1 MPLSSLAALLRD
13 DPSVRDALGRTAATV
28 AVPEAVR
35 AAYIAAIAETSS
47 RSPIVVAVPT
57 VAEAETLC
65 DDLGTWLGPDA
76 VEWFPAWETL
86 PFERVSP
93 STETMGRRMRVMWR
107 LGDPARSPRVVVAP
121 IRALLQRL
129 GPHIEETRPVIVGVG
144 DTVDSTQLVDEL
156 VGWGYRREYQVEHRG
171 EVAVRGSIVDV
182 FPATAN
188 SPVRIDLWGDEVER
202 LTEFSVGDQRSVASI
217 SEVEIHPARELLVT
231 EEVAVRAARLVSA
244 EPWGAAQWQRL
255 ADGETFDGMESWL
268 PWLTD
273 TEHVLFDLLDADAQV
288 LLVEPKRL
296 ADRGADLLAE
306 EADLADSLARTWGTD
321 GASLRR
327 LHLHFDRLL
336 AHTAAP
342 AWSVLA
348 TASGPDVPVLE
359 SHRWPTAVGGGEAL
373 TARLGSLLADGYRVV
388 VAAHNAG
395 SLDRIDGMLGDSG
408 LTLARHD
415 AGVDPEGLTLARPGG
430 HLTVAPLHEGFIA
443 SEARLAVL
451 AESDLTGRRRTHRK
465 PKTPRKASRDAQA
478 FFADLA
484 PGAYVVHH
492 HHGVARYGGMVT
504 RSLPGPNNTSVDRD
518 YLLLEYRGADKLYV
532 PSDQIDAVRQYTGG
546 STPTLSRMGGSDFAR
561 TKAKVR
567 SQVAEVAQEL
577 VVLYQ
582 LRTQSE
588 GHAYPPDTPWQT
600 ELEEAFEFTETPDQ
614 DRAIDDVKADMES
627 DRPMD
632 RLVCGDVGFGKT
644 EIALRAVFKAVQDG
658 RQAAILVPTTL
669 LASQHFTTF
678 SERFA
683 PFPVRVEVLSRFLT
697 SAQAKRV
704 LQALAAGEVDVV
716 VGTHR
721 LLGADVS
728 IPKLGL
734 LVVDEEQRFGV
745 SHKERIKEMS
755 VGVDVLTLSAT
766 PIPRTLEMSLTGI
779 RDLSLLHTAPAERQP
794 ILTYVG
800 EFDDAPVAE
809 AIRRELLREGQV
821 FYVHNRVEDIDRRAS
836 QLAELVPEARI
847 AVAHGQMD
855 EGTLEQVMLDFWEGH
870 YDVLVCT
877 TIIESGIDMPM
888 VNTLVVERA
897 DLLGLGQLH
906 QIRGRVGRSGQRA
919 YAYLFYPPNREL
931 TEEAY
936 ERLKTIGES
945 TELGSGFRIAMRD
958 LEIRGAGNLLG
969 TGQSGHIAAVGYDL
983 YVEMVTQAIAE
994 LSGEPVRQPAE
1005 IKLDLPVDAH
1015 LPDDYVAQEDLRV
1028 EAYRRLATVT
1038 SQAEVDDIAA
1048 EWIDRFGPTP
1058 EPALALLSVARVRAE
1073 CSRIGITECT
1083 ATRNPD
1089 FSGPPLR
1096 AVLAPVELGASAHMR
1111 LDRAFPGAVYKAE
1124 PARSTNSSATTP
1136 GVGGGQ
1142 LQVPVRAGHGLT
1154 EDLGTLFA
1162 QLWPPEGTEPPPLP
1176 RPTGGHA
1183 STAPRQRSTIGSRPP
1198 APNRRPAP
1206 SPGDP
1211 AAIAEAEARAKRVA
1225 ERRARR
1231 SQR

>member
-1 MPLSSLAALLRD
+1 MPLTALASLLRD
-13 DPSVRDALGRTAATV
+13 DPALRDALGRDAATV
-28 AVPEAVR
+28 AVPEAGR
-35 AAYIAAIAETSS
+35 ASYIAAVAETSS

-57 VAEAETLC
+57 VAEAETLA

-107 LGDPARSPRVVVAP
+107 LADPARSPRVIVAP

-129 GPHIEETRPVIVGVG
+129 GPHVEDTEPVIVGAG
-144 DTVDSTQLVDEL
+144 DTIDSTQLVDEL

-182 FPATAN
+182 FPATAQA
-188 SPVRIDLWGDEVER
+188 PVRIDLWGDEVER
-202 LTEFSVGDQRSVASI
+202 LTEFSVNDQRSVATI
-217 SEVEIHPARELLVT
+217 AEVEIHPAREVLVT
-231 EEVAVRAARLVSA
+231 AEVAGRARKLIAS
-244 EPWGAAQWQRL
+244 EPWGAEQWQRL

-273 TEHVLFDLLDADAQV
+273 SEHVLFDLLDGDAQV
-288 LLVEPKRL
+288 MLVEPKRL
-296 ADRGADLLAE
+296 ADRASDLLAE
-306 EADLADSLARTWGTD
+306 EADLADALARTWGTD
-321 GASLRR
+321 GAALRR

-342 AWSVLA
+342 AWSLTA
-348 TASGPDVPVLE
+348 TASGPSVPVLE
-359 SHRWPTAVGGGEAL
+359 THLWPAAVGGGDAL
-373 TARLGSLLADGYRVV
+373 TARLSSLLADGYRVV
-388 VAAHNAG
+388 VAAQGSG
-395 SLDRIDGMLGDSG
+395 SLERIDALLGDAG
-408 LTLARHD
+408 LTLGRHD
-415 AGVDPEGLTLARPGG
+415 DVGDPEGAGLTTPGG
-430 HLTVAPLHEGFIA
+430 HLTVAPLHHGFIA
-443 SEARLAVL
+443 PSARLAVL
-451 AESDLTGRRRTHRK
+451 SEADLTGRRRTHRK
-465 PKTPRKASRDAQA
+465 PKQRKASQDAQA

-484 PGAYVVHH
+484 PGSYVVHH

-504 RSLPGPNNTSVDRD
+504 RTLPGPNGTSVDRD

-546 STPTLSRMGGSDFAR
+546 SSPTLSRMGGSDFAR
-561 TKAKVR
+561 AKAKVR

-582 LRTQSE
+582 KRTQTE

-600 ELEEAFEFTETPDQ
+600 ELEDSFEFTETPDQ
-614 DRAIDDVKADMES
+614 DRAIDEVKADMES
-627 DRPMD
+627 ERPMD

-644 EIALRAVFKAVQDG
+644 EIALRAVFKAVMDG
-658 RQAAILVPTTL
+658 RQAAVLVPTTL

-678 SERFA
+678 TERFA
-683 PFPVRVEVLSRFLT
+683 DYPVRVEVLSRFLT
-697 SAQAKRV
+697 SAQARRV
-704 LQALAAGEVDVV
+704 LAALAAGEVDVV
-716 VGTHR
+716 IGTHR

-779 RDLSLLHTAPAERQP
+779 RDLSLLHTPPAERQP

-855 EGTLEQVMLDFWEGH
+855 EGTLEQVMLDFWEGA

-877 TIIESGIDMPM
+877 TIIESGIDMPL

-994 LSGEPVRQPAE
+994 LSGEPVRTPAE

-1015 LPDDYVAQEDLRV
+1015 LPDDYVAQEDLRI

-1038 SQAEVDDIAA
+1038 TQAEVDDITA
-1048 EWIDRFGPTP
+1048 EWIDRFGAIPD
-1058 EPALALLSVARVRAE
+1058 PARALLAVARVRAE
-1073 CSRIGITECT
+1073 CARIGITECT

-1089 FSGPPLR
+1089 FDGPPLR
-1096 AVLAPVELGASAHMR
+1096 AVLAPVELSASAEMR
-1111 LDRAFPGAVYKAE
+1111 LGRVFPGAVYKST
-1124 PARSTNSSATTP
+1124 PAATSTP
-1136 GVGGGQ
+1136 GMGGAQ
-1142 LQVPVRAGHGLT
+1142 LQVPVRSGLELT
-1154 EDLGTLFA
+1154 EDLRTLFA
-1162 QLWPPEGTEPPPLP
+1162 HLWPADGSDPPPLP
-1176 RPTGGHA
+1176 NAPATRGRTGV
-1183 STAPRQRSTIGSRPP
+1183 IGSRPSAP
-1198 APNRRPAP
+1198 AGRRPAP
-1206 SPGDP
+1206 SPQDP
-1211 AAIAEAEARAKRVA
+1211 AAIAEANERAARVA
-1225 ERRARR
+1225 ARRARR
-1231 SQR
+1231 TGR

>member
-1 MPLSSLAALLRD
+1 MPLTALASLLRD
-13 DPSVRDALGRTAATV
+13 DPALRDALGRDAATV
-28 AVPEAVR
+28 AVPEAGR
-35 AAYIAAIAETSS
+35 ASYIAAVAETSS

-57 VAEAETLC
+57 VAEAETLA

-107 LGDPARSPRVVVAP
+107 LADPARSPRVIVAP

-129 GPHIEETRPVIVGVG
+129 GPHVEDTEPVIVGAG
-144 DTVDSTQLVDEL
+144 DTIDSTQLVDEL

-182 FPATAN
+182 FPATAQA
-188 SPVRIDLWGDEVER
+188 PVRIDLWGDEVER
-202 LTEFSVGDQRSVASI
+202 LTEFSVNDQRSVATI
-217 SEVEIHPARELLVT
+217 SEVEIHPAREVLVT
-231 EEVAVRAARLVSA
+231 AEVAGRARKLIAS
-244 EPWGAAQWQRL
+244 EPWGAEQWQRL

-273 TEHVLFDLLDADAQV
+273 SEHVLFDLLDGDAQV
-288 LLVEPKRL
+288 MLVEPKRL
-296 ADRGADLLAE
+296 ADRASDLLAE
-306 EADLADSLARTWGTD
+306 EADLADALARTWGTD
-321 GASLRR
+321 GAALRR

-342 AWSVLA
+342 AWSLTA
-348 TASGPDVPVLE
+348 TASGPSVPVLE
-359 SHRWPTAVGGGEAL
+359 THLWPAAVGGGDAL
-373 TARLGSLLADGYRVV
+373 TARLSSLLADGYRVV
-388 VAAHNAG
+388 VAAQGSG
-395 SLDRIDGMLGDSG
+395 SLERIDALLGDAG
-408 LTLARHD
+408 LTLGRHD
-415 AGVDPEGLTLARPGG
+415 DVGDPEGAGLTTPGG
-430 HLTVAPLHEGFIA
+430 HLTVAPLHHGFIA
-443 SEARLAVL
+443 PSARLAVL
-451 AESDLTGRRRTHRK
+451 SEADLTGRRRTHRK
-465 PKTPRKASRDAQA
+465 PKQRKASQDAQA

-484 PGAYVVHH
+484 PGSYVVHH

-504 RSLPGPNNTSVDRD
+504 RTLPGPNGTSVDRD

-546 STPTLSRMGGSDFAR
+546 SSPTLSRMGGSDFAR
-561 TKAKVR
+561 AKAKVR

-582 LRTQSE
+582 KRTRTE

-600 ELEEAFEFTETPDQ
+600 ELEDSFEFTETPDQ
-614 DRAIDDVKADMES
+614 DRAIDEVKADMES
-627 DRPMD
+627 ERPMD

-644 EIALRAVFKAVQDG
+644 EIALRAVFKAVMDG
-658 RQAAILVPTTL
+658 RQAAVLVPTTL

-678 SERFA
+678 AERFA
-683 PFPVRVEVLSRFLT
+683 DYPVRVEVLSRFLT
-697 SAQAKRV
+697 SAQARRV
-704 LQALAAGEVDVV
+704 LAALSAGEVDVV
-716 VGTHR
+716 IGTHR

-779 RDLSLLHTAPAERQP
+779 RDLSLLHTPPAERQP

-855 EGTLEQVMLDFWEGH
+855 EGTLEQVMLDFWEGA

-877 TIIESGIDMPM
+877 TIIESGIDMPL

-994 LSGEPVRQPAE
+994 LSGEPVRTPAE

-1015 LPDDYVAQEDLRV
+1015 LPDDYVAQEDLRI

-1038 SQAEVDDIAA
+1038 SLSEVDDITA
-1048 EWIDRFGPTP
+1048 EWIDRFGAIPD
-1058 EPALALLSVARVRAE
+1058 PARALLAVARVRAE
-1073 CSRIGITECT
+1073 CARIGITECT

-1089 FSGPPLR
+1089 FDGPPLR
-1096 AVLAPVELGASAHMR
+1096 AVLAPVELSASAEMR
-1111 LDRAFPGAVYKAE
+1111 LGRVFPGAVYKST
-1124 PARSTNSSATTP
+1124 PAATSTP
-1136 GVGGGQ
+1136 GMGGAQ
-1142 LQVPVRAGHGLT
+1142 LQVPVRSGLELT
-1154 EDLGTLFA
+1154 EDLRTLFA
-1162 QLWPPEGTEPPPLP
+1162 HLWPADGSDPPPLP
-1176 RPTGGHA
+1176 NAPATRGRTGV
-1183 STAPRQRSTIGSRPP
+1183 IGSRPSAP
-1198 APNRRPAP
+1198 AGRRPAP
-1206 SPGDP
+1206 SPQDP
-1211 AAIAEAEARAKRVA
+1211 AAIAEANERAARVA
-1225 ERRARR
+1225 ARRARR
-1231 SQR
+1231 TGR

>member
-1 MPLSSLAALLRD
+1 MPLTALASLLRD
-13 DPSVRDALGRTAATV
+13 DPALRDALGRDAATV
-28 AVPEAVR
+28 AVPEAGR
-35 AAYIAAIAETSS
+35 ASYIAAVAETAS

-57 VAEAETLC
+57 VAEAETLA

-107 LGDPARSPRVVVAP
+107 LADPARSPRVIVAP

-129 GPHIEETRPVIVGVG
+129 GPHVEDTEPVIVGAG
-144 DTVDSTQLVDEL
+144 DTIDSTQLVDEL

-182 FPATAN
+182 FPATAQA
-188 SPVRIDLWGDEVER
+188 PVRIDLWGDEVER
-202 LTEFSVGDQRSVASI
+202 LTEFSVNDQRSVATI
-217 SEVEIHPARELLVT
+217 SEVEIHPAREVLVT
-231 EEVAVRAARLVSA
+231 AEVAGRARKLIAS
-244 EPWGAAQWQRL
+244 EPWGAEQWQRL

-273 TEHVLFDLLDADAQV
+273 SEHVLFDLLDGDAQV
-288 LLVEPKRL
+288 MLVEPKRL
-296 ADRGADLLAE
+296 ADRASDLLAE
-306 EADLADSLARTWGTD
+306 EADLADALARTWGTD
-321 GASLRR
+321 GAALRR

-342 AWSVLA
+342 AWSLTA
-348 TASGPDVPVLE
+348 TASGPSVPVLE
-359 SHRWPTAVGGGEAL
+359 THLWPAAVGGGDAL
-373 TARLGSLLADGYRVV
+373 TARLSSLLADGYRVV
-388 VAAHNAG
+388 VAAQGSG
-395 SLDRIDGMLGDSG
+395 SLERIDALLGDAG
-408 LTLARHD
+408 LTLGRHD
-415 AGVDPEGLTLARPGG
+415 DVGDPEGAGLTTPGG
-430 HLTVAPLHEGFIA
+430 HLTVAPLHHGFIA
-443 SEARLAVL
+443 PSARLAVL
-451 AESDLTGRRRTHRK
+451 SEADLTGRRRTHRK
-465 PKTPRKASRDAQA
+465 PKQRKASQDAQA

-484 PGAYVVHH
+484 PGSCVVHH

-504 RSLPGPNNTSVDRD
+504 RTLPGPNGTSVDRD

-532 PSDQIDAVRQYTGG
+532 PSDQIYAVRQYTGG
-546 STPTLSRMGGSDFAR
+546 SSPTLSRMGGSDFAR
-561 TKAKVR
+561 AKAKVR

-582 LRTQSE
+582 KRTQTE

-600 ELEEAFEFTETPDQ
+600 ELEDSFEFTETPDQ
-614 DRAIDDVKADMES
+614 DRAIDEVKADMES
-627 DRPMD
+627 ERPMD

-644 EIALRAVFKAVQDG
+644 EIALRAVFKAVMDG
-658 RQAAILVPTTL
+658 RQAAVLVPTTL

-678 SERFA
+678 TERFA
-683 PFPVRVEVLSRFLT
+683 DYPVRVEVLSRFLT
-697 SAQAKRV
+697 SAQARRV
-704 LQALAAGEVDVV
+704 LAALSAGEVDVV
-716 VGTHR
+716 IGTHR

-779 RDLSLLHTAPAERQP
+779 RDLSLLHTQPAERQP

-855 EGTLEQVMLDFWEGH
+855 EGTLEQVMLDFWEGA

-877 TIIESGIDMPM
+877 TIIESGIDMPL

-994 LSGEPVRQPAE
+994 LSGEPVRTPAE

-1015 LPDDYVAQEDLRV
+1015 LPDDYVAQEDLRI

-1038 SQAEVDDIAA
+1038 TQAEVDDITA
-1048 EWIDRFGPTP
+1048 EWIDRFGAIPD
-1058 EPALALLSVARVRAE
+1058 PARALLAVARVRAE
-1073 CSRIGITECT
+1073 CARIGITECT

-1089 FSGPPLR
+1089 FDGPPLR
-1096 AVLAPVELGASAHMR
+1096 AVLAPVELSASAEMR
-1111 LDRAFPGAVYKAE
+1111 LGRVFPGAVYKST
-1124 PARSTNSSATTP
+1124 PAATSTP
-1136 GVGGGQ
+1136 GMGGAQ
-1142 LQVPVRAGHGLT
+1142 LQVPVRSGLELT
-1154 EDLGTLFA
+1154 EDLRTLFA
-1162 QLWPPEGTEPPPLP
+1162 HLWPADGSDPPPLP
-1176 RPTGGHA
+1176 NAPATRGRTGV
-1183 STAPRQRSTIGSRPP
+1183 IGSRPSAP
-1198 APNRRPAP
+1198 AGRRPAP
-1206 SPGDP
+1206 SPQDP
-1211 AAIAEAEARAKRVA
+1211 AAIAEANERAARVA
-1225 ERRARR
+1225 ARRARR
-1231 SQR
+1231 TGR